1 MLGNRLHLSNK
12 PAIPLL
18 VAVLGR
24 SRDPDGGPTATLQR
38 DLLTCLAQA
47 LAAFTLPIGSV
58 SDARADFIIS
68 HGGFETTLARKEV
81 GRFNRTQAAAGI
93 QGNERVIRRLTWL
106 ARRTRRRHARVTKER
121 PTEAG
126 EPGPETVAAAAA
138 EAPARRHLAA
148 WEGAGV

>member
-68 HGGFETTLARKEV
+68 HGGFETTLARK
-81 GRFNRTQAAAGI
+81 
-93 QGNERVIRRLTWL
+93 
-106 ARRTRRRHARVTKER
+106 
-121 PTEAG
+121 
-126 EPGPETVAAAAA
+126 
-138 EAPARRHLAA
+138 
-148 WEGAGV
+148 